1 MNEIIMQQILAIRET
16 GERNMF
22 DLPVVPS
29 IALRAGYTE
38 LVDYLEKNK
47 GICPFHF
54 DRGSEN
60 RIT

>member
-16 GERNMF
+16 GETNLF
-22 DLPVVPS
+22 DLPVVTS

-47 GICPFHF
+47 GEYLHF
-54 DRGSEN
+54 ILTGEAK
-60 RIT
+60 TE

>member
-22 DLPVVPS
+22 DLTVVTS

-47 GICPFHF
+47 GEYVHF
-54 DRGSEN
+54 ILTGEAK
-60 RIT
+60 TE

>member
-16 GERNMF
+16 GETNLF
-22 DLPVVPS
+22 DLPVVTS

-47 GICPFHF
+47 GEYVHF
-54 DRGSEN
+54 ILTGEAK
-60 RIT
+60 TE